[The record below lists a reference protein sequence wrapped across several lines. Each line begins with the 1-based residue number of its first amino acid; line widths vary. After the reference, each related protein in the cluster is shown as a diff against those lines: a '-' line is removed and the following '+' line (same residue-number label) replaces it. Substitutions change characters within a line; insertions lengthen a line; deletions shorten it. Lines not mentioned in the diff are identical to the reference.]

1 MRLSGTAAALLV
13 AACVARAQLVPD
25 PGAAATPL
33 PPPPPPP
40 LKLEGLVPLEIPGS
54 ALRFGIDPGS
64 ISVGSDKVVRY
75 VVVAR
80 STSGVV
86 NAMYEGIR
94 CQSGEFAVYA
104 RHSGSGGWSV
114 LSEPSWRPLQDQR
127 NSRHSLLI
135 ARSGACNGRGVNGS
149 ADQIV
154 RDLSSPVDHRFR
166 SEASR

>member
-13 AACVARAQLVPD
+13 AACVARAQLVPEAGG
-25 PGAAATPL
+25 PATQS
-33 PPPPPPP
+33 PPPPP

-54 ALRFGIDPGS
+54 ALRFGIDPSS

-75 VVVAR
+75 VVIAR

-94 CQSGEFAVYA
+94 CQSGEFTLYA
-104 RHSGSGGWSV
+104 RHNGNGGWSA
-114 LSEPSWRPLQDQR
+114 LSEPSWRPLQDQP

-149 ADQIV
+149 AAQIV
-154 RDLSSPVDHRFR
+154 RDLSSPVDNRFR
-166 SEASR
+166 SEAFR